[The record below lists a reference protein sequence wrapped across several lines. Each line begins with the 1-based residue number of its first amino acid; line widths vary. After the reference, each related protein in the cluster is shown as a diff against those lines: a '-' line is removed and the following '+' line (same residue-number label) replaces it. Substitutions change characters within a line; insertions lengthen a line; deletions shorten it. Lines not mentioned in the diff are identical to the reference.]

1 MSLKKGLVPKGAD
14 AINENLLN
22 SSAASDVTSNKTLN
36 DTNQNL
42 EKTPQTNTEDGTK
55 DGSERKRRGRPPK
68 NPTPAKLSE
77 SIDEPDKGIAE

>member
-1 MSLKKGLVPKGAD
+1 MSLKKALVPKGVD
-14 AINENLLN
+14 DINENLPN

-36 DTNQNL
+36 DTNQTL
-42 EKTPQTNTEDGTK
+42 EKTPQTNAEDGTN

-68 NPTPAKLSE
+68 YPTPAKLSE